1 MKYLIYA
8 FVFLFSKL
16 MFAEI
21 HETIQDGEWTNITT
35 WNNNSIPTPTD
46 TIIVSHALA
55 INTSTA
61 ICKHVNLNN
70 LISFNSASNLLTA
83 ETIIVSSGEI
93 NGQSTGAI
101 AANKLIINDS
111 LTIGRCDLTI
121 ADTTTN
127 NGYITLNGRS
137 GNKSLGN
144 FLNYGEI
151 ESPDGEDLYLT
162 RTFTNFGIC
171 DLSDAK
177 ITFSDS
183 GSISSSS
190 LLKIAELYSSSVI
203 INRDTLVVLEKLDCP
218 KLTNQ
223 GYLELVMTN
232 SSFNCDSL
240 MNFNTVAY
248 AREGSQTVKN
258 LSNSNQ
264 ADLIFKNEGNF
275 YLEDSLFL
283 GHLTLENGARL
294 VLSTFLNGDSI
305 TVQDSSRITFDEFY
319 NIDSV
324 PNLNFAKQS
333 TLVLKEHF
341 EPKKEIL
348 QVGNI
353 DIAPG
358 IELDLTNCDSLR
370 IAGSSSGAGE
380 FINPQIVEYNGTEE
394 QSIEPVPYPRLI
406 INNSGA
412 QPLSLSDDNAIDHLI
427 IKAGNLAVNSNRIN
441 NLIVHPNT
449 QLTVT
454 GYAPLIDSALVSGD
468 FVIKSDLAR
477 PEINYINITENGKFL
492 NQSAADI
499 NIQNIQCDGVF
510 EGCSG
515 TACDYSSNSDT
526 LITGG
531 ISKISLA
538 RVAVKQIL
546 NFGQLEIVKELN
558 CDTLVNLE
566 NSILL
571 LGLDT
576 QNISGHLNLTKDNNT
591 VIFNKLGDQIIPKQ
605 IEEFQNL
612 TIQNTGKKILSRDLV
627 INGNLTLNQSSTM
640 ACDSFQVT
648 GDSHFHFNMDSAA
661 TLLLGHNFSA
671 RAIPFPSNYTKSKI
685 NLHPTSTVIYKSK
698 QNQSISTIPVYGN
711 LTVDDGAVTS
721 STKEITGGDSLVV
734 KGNFDLLES
743 SLTVKSNLPIVLYKD
758 WDGIGNIEIS
768 HDLFIHGDGN
778 NDGLLTQHSGSV
790 NYVGNAYQRIKVGHY
805 KLLNINNSSTAYT
818 RANTGELIVDT
829 LNVLDG
835 TLEFTTEKVTIHN
848 LNVWGNVIFSSKLQ
862 EKQFENIHVYPTGQ
876 FDFDTDETILIHG
889 DIKNDGIFKHS
900 IGVIQFTD
908 TTTAQ
913 TISGNSELELSKVI
927 IDKKNDSLIINC
939 DVALQ
944 DTLSLE
950 AGKLYIENAIVN
962 LAASGYLAGEN
973 ETKCI
978 FGNGDA
984 AIKTE
989 VLLLPGTHTNI
1000 KGIGLN
1006 ITTATPFGTTQL
1018 ERRFN
1023 AATLIDQPSIQKSF
1037 HIDPQFN
1044 QGHNATI
1051 SFKIWQHELNN
1062 NTPENLK
1069 IWKSTD
1075 GINWMERGGAYD
1087 EANKLMKIDN
1097 IASFSLWTAGS
1108 KTPTALAVELIS
1120 FEGKRAEGKVLLN
1133 WKVLSEMNTNR
1144 YLINYST
1151 NGVDFDSLTTVTA
1164 SNAYNYSFSYYENKN
1179 QPLYIELVEV
1189 ENNGNRIHLDT
1200 IYIPYSISEQPIA
1213 WLKNGSLFFKNI
1225 ERGKFDIYDNRGRLI
1240 YSDYISKNQY
1250 NLQLKQGM
1258 YLIAVQNEI
1267 GNWSFKLGN

>member
-21 HETIQDGEWTNITT
+21 HETIQDGEWTNFST
-35 WNNNSIPTPTD
+35 WNSNSIPTPTD
-46 TIIVSHALA
+46 TIIVNHALT

-61 ICKHVNLNN
+61 VCTHVILNN
-70 LISFNSASNLLTA
+70 LISFNSASNLLTT

-93 NGQSTGAI
+93 NGQSTGEI
-101 AANKLIINDS
+101 SANKIIINDS

-121 ADTTTN
+121 ADTTKN
-127 NGYITLNGRS
+127 NGYLTLNGRS
-137 GNKSLGN
+137 GNKRLGN
-144 FLNYGEI
+144 FLNYGKI
-151 ESPDGEDLYLT
+151 ESPNGEDLYLT

-171 DLSDAK
+171 NLSDTK

-183 GSISSSS
+183 SSISSSG
-190 LLKIAELYSSSVI
+190 LLKIAELYSSSI
-203 INRDTLVVLEKLDCP
+203 IVNYDTLVVLQELDCP
-218 KLTNQ
+218 KFTNL
-223 GYLELVMTN
+223 GYLELIMTN
-232 SSFNCDSL
+232 STFNCDSL
-240 MNFNTVAY
+240 MNFNMVAY
-248 AREGSQTVKN
+248 AREGSQTVEN
-258 LSNSNQ
+258 LINSTS
-264 ADLIFKNEGNF
+264 ADLIFKNKGNF
-275 YLEDSLFL
+275 YLEDSLVFK
-283 GHLTLENGARL
+283 HLTLKNGARL

-305 TVQDSSRITFDEFY
+305 TVQDSSTITFDEFY

-324 PNLNFAKQS
+324 PHLNFANQS
-333 TLVLKEHF
+333 TLVLQEHF
-341 EPKKEIL
+341 EPKKETL
-348 QVGNI
+348 QIGNI
-353 DIAPG
+353 DIALG
-358 IELDLTNCDSLR
+358 IDLDLTNCDSLR
-370 IAGSSSGAGE
+370 IAGNSSGSGK
-380 FINPQIVEYNGTEE
+380 FIHPKIVEYNGAKE
-394 QSIEPVPYPRLI
+394 QSIEPIPYPRLI

-412 QPLSLSDDNAIDHLI
+412 QPLSLSDDNAIDQLI

-454 GYAPLIDSALVSGD
+454 GYAPIIDSALVNGD
-468 FVIKSDLAR
+468 FVIESDLAR
-477 PEINYINITENGKFL
+477 PEISYIHITENGKFL

-510 EGCSG
+510 QGCLG

-526 LITGG
+526 LVTKGNG
-531 ISKISLA
+531 KISLP
-538 RVAVKQIL
+538 RVAIKQIL

-558 CDTLVNLE
+558 CDTLINFE
-566 NSILL
+566 SSTLL

-576 QNISGHLNLTKDNNT
+576 QNISGHLNLTKGNNT
-591 VIFNKLGDQIIPKQ
+591 VIFNKAGDQIIPEQ

-612 TIQNTGKKILSRDLV
+612 TIQNTGKKILTRDLI
-627 INGNLTLNQSSTM
+627 INGNLALNQSSTM
-640 ACDSFQVT
+640 ACDSFQVN
-648 GDSHFHFNMDSAA
+648 GDADFHFNMDSAA
-661 TLLLGHNFSA
+661 ALLLGHNFSA
-671 RAIPFPSNYTKSKI
+671 RAIPFPSNYTQSKI
-685 NLHPTSTVIYKSK
+685 NLHPASTVIYKSK
-698 QNQSISTIPVYGN
+698 QDQSISTIPVYGN
-711 LTVDDGAVTS
+711 LTIDDGAVTS
-721 STKEITGGDSLVV
+721 STKEITGIDSLKV
-734 KGNFDLLES
+734 KGNFDLIES

-805 KLLNINNSSTAYT
+805 KLLNINNNSTAYT

-862 EKQFENIHVYPTGQ
+862 EKQFENIHIHTTGQ

-889 DIKNDGIFKHS
+889 NIKNDGVFKHS
-900 IGVIQFTD
+900 VGVIEFTD
-908 TTTAQ
+908 TTGSQ
-913 TISGNSELELSKVI
+913 TIFGSSELELSKVI
-927 IDKKNDSLIINC
+927 IDKKNDSLIITC
-939 DVALQ
+939 DVVLQ
-944 DTLSLE
+944 DTMSLK
-950 AGKLYIENAIVN
+950 AGKLYLDHAIVN
-962 LAASGYLAGEN
+962 LVASGYLAGEN
-973 ETKCI
+973 ETNWI
-978 FGNGDA
+978 SGNGDA

-1023 AATLIDQPSIQKSF
+1023 SATLIDQPSIQKSF
-1037 HIDPQFN
+1037 HIDPQLN

-1051 SFKIWQHELNN
+1051 SFTIWKHELNN

-1075 GINWMERGGAYD
+1075 GINWLERGGTYN
-1087 EANKLMKIDN
+1087 EVNKLMQIDN
-1097 IASFSLWTAGS
+1097 IASFSSWTAGA
-1108 KTPTALAVELIS
+1108 KTPTALAVELIN
-1120 FEGKRAEGKVLLN
+1120 FQGRRDEGQILLN
-1133 WKVLSEMNTNR
+1133 WKVLSEMNTSR

-1151 NGVDFDSLTTVTA
+1151 NGIDFDSLTTVTA
-1164 SNAYNYSFSYYENKN
+1164 SNTYYYSFSYFENKN

-1200 IYIPYSISEQPIA
+1200 IYIPYPVSEQPLA

-1225 ERGKFDIYDNRGRLI
+1225 ARGKFDIYDHRGRLI
-1240 YSDYISKNQY
+1240 HSDYISQNQY
-1250 NLQLKQGM
+1250 NLNLKQGM
-1258 YLIAVQNEI
+1258 YLILVKNEL
-1267 GNWSFKLGN
+1267 GQWSFKLGN